1 MCTTEIDGGPTAS
14 SVLSMPSEAIAN
26 QEIKIKKLTIVVLQ
40 KQLHL
45 DAPLKQ
51 FDFIIIV
58 ISILCY
64 LLLLFIIII
73 LFGVYYY
80 CFYFDF
86 VLFILFCI
94 YYLCLLL
101 NGPDHSAESPESLGR
116 PEEGSQ
122 PLGGIPREPGP
133 ARGGALTARR
143 NPPRAWA
150 ARGGVLT
157 ARRNPPRAWAGQ
169 RRGPDRSAESPES
182 LGQPEEWS

>member
-73 LFGVYYY
+73 ILFGVYYY

-116 PEEGSQ
+116 PEEGS
-122 PLGGIPREPGP
+122 
-133 ARGGALTARR
+133 
-143 NPPRAWA
+143 
-150 ARGGVLT
+150 
-157 ARRNPPRAWAGQ
+157 
-169 RRGPDRSAESPES
+169 
-182 LGQPEEWS
+182 

>member
-116 PEEGSQ
+116 PEEGS
-122 PLGGIPREPGP
+122 
-133 ARGGALTARR
+133 
-143 NPPRAWA
+143 
-150 ARGGVLT
+150 
-157 ARRNPPRAWAGQ
+157 
-169 RRGPDRSAESPES
+169 
-182 LGQPEEWS
+182 